1 MLSKYPSI
9 AVVWLKRDLRLEDHE
24 ALTAALE
31 NNKLVLLL
39 YVAED
44 FLLED
49 PHFSERHL
57 NFIKESIQDLNTQL
71 RPFNTEVLALRG
83 ELIPVLKQLQKTFS
97 IAALYSHYETG
108 IHATFLRDKKV
119 KKWLKSQGISW
130 FEYQQQGVFR
140 GLKNRKNSWRGI
152 Q

>member
-57 NFIKESIQDLNTQL
+57 NCLLTVWGST
-71 RPFNTEVLALRG
+71 
-83 ELIPVLKQLQKTFS
+83 
-97 IAALYSHYETG
+97 
-108 IHATFLRDKKV
+108 KKV
-119 KKWLKSQGISW
+119 KDVCIPSD
-130 FEYQQQGVFR
+130 
-140 GLKNRKNSWRGI
+140 
-152 Q
+152 